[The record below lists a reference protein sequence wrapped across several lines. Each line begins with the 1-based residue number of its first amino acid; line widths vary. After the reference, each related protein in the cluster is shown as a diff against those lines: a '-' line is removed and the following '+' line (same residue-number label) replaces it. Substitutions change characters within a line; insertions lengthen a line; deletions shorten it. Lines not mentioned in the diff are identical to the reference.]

1 MAKRAGAVIRF
12 DSRCKAGAMRRI
24 RADGISSRISGR
36 VVPQTARHY
45 YNLYFRHNLPD
56 RDGGIR
62 RSAGESGPERA
73 GG

>member
-1 MAKRAGAVIRF
+1 MQG
-12 DSRCKAGAMRRI
+12 RRNAPHPCRQHH
-24 RADGISSRISGR
+24 RADSGR
-36 VVPQTARHY
+36 VGPQTARHY